1 MILLA
6 YRKDTNDVVH
16 YVDCDGINIDPSLF
30 GLYHA
35 CLKYNYPDLQY
46 EDFGDYYIDE
56 NAEQEDG
63 VGLRDKI
70 IMYSKIRVNLDNGIP
85 CGLDFIEIC
94 KPDPLEP
101 PPNVNQNKKIEDL
114 EGTIRKQ
121 QQLIE
126 EILKK
131 IQ

>member
-1 MILLA
+1 MILIA
-6 YRKDTNDVVH
+6 YRKDTNEVVH

-35 CLKYNYPDLQY
+35 CLKYNCPDLSF
-46 EDFGDYYIDE
+46 EDFGEYCVDE
-56 NAEQEDG
+56 NTKDE
-63 VGLRDKI
+63 VGMSLREKI
-70 IMYSKIRVNLDNGIP
+70 IIYSKIKVIVQDGIVQ
-85 CGLDFIEIC
+85 GLDFIE
-94 KPDPLEP
+94 KSVADPLEP

-114 EGTIRKQ
+114 EETIRKQ